1 MIRCR
6 EGHRGCVGYRYID
19 GVTPGRETPSNEP
32 GSDPRKDPLRIGIHV
47 AIYVALYFATAFV
60 FSGLL
65 LWLGGYLTGV
75 TGTGLLAA
83 IFANWLALRIYEDR
97 PLIQIGLWL
106 NRLSAENLMLGLAG
120 GVVLAVLVLA
130 PPLLVGASRIVSTPN
145 DHPTAG
151 SIIFVGILL

>member
-75 TGTGLLAA
+75 TGTGLLSAG
-83 IFANWLALRIYEDR
+83 FANWLALRIYENR

-106 NRLSAENLMLGLAG
+106 NRLSAENLLLGFAG
-120 GVVLAVLVLA
+120 GMGAAAFVLA
-130 PPLLVGASRIVSTPN
+130 PALVAGAAHIVP
-145 DHPTAG
+145 
-151 SIIFVGILL
+151 